1 MWISGKTGL
10 VWALALSLAGG
21 IAGCGKSGTSPS
33 TPTGKTVPEASKA
46 ETEGTSE
53 QEDSLEAALEQRA
66 TPAAT
71 SREPSA
77 PESKSGP
84 ETVAP
89 DFDPFLFRHRDRT
102 LQYVVEIP
110 PRKEEP
116 EGGPTPTPTPIPRRL
131 GVKVVEKFPEVI
143 KVNLKDKSVVR
154 VRVAVECADEETM
167 KALEASAENR
177 RLVQEA
183 VENRTSDELLTL
195 QGKMAFKDD
204 LIAKLKASLNP
215 QVRGIKEVHLMEF
228 SINVH

>member
-1 MWISGKTGL
+1 MWLSGKTGL
-10 VWALALSLAGG
+10 AWILALSLAAAS
-21 IAGCGKSGTSPS
+21 AGCGKSETAPD
-33 TPTGKTVPEASKA
+33 GKTPPETPRSEVKEASQQ
-46 ETEGTSE
+46 EG
-53 QEDSLEAALEQRA
+53 SLEVALEQRA

-71 SREPSA
+71 LETSGTQAKSN
-77 PESKSGP
+77 PEAV
-84 ETVAP
+84 EP

-102 LQYVVEIP
+102 LHYVVEIP
-110 PRKEEP
+110 PRKEEA

-154 VRVAVECADEETM
+154 VRVAVECADEETR
-167 KALEASAENR
+167 KALQANPENA

-183 VENRTSDELLTL
+183 VENRTADELLTL

-204 LIAKLKASLNP
+204 LIAKLKASLKP

-228 SINVH
+228 NINVY